1 MRKISVT
8 CFAVFVGLCG
18 LTGSVIA
25 EIPSDAGSIITMLAA
40 KTPAEIAPDELLRA
54 TTLAVTAN
62 LNQNRN
68 HQSSTPEQIAELVET
83 ILPLFN
89 FNHMTRIAMA
99 RNWHHASA
107 LQQKSL
113 IAEFQKLLVRTYSTV
128 LANYRGQV
136 IEYKPMRMAPGE
148 TTVIVKST
156 MTHPGAEPM
165 TIDYEMERTSAGWMV
180 YDIKFSGISLIT
192 TYRSTFG
199 QIIRNGGVDG
209 LIQSLSAKNREAEAV
224 PKSLLPQASGAR
236 PFLFI
241 YSVIQNTVRGIR

>member
-1 MRKISVT
+1 MPRIPLT

-18 LTGSVIA
+18 LPGSLIA
-25 EIPSDAGSIITMLAA
+25 EIRSDAGQIVTA
-40 KTPAEIAPDELLRA
+40 KASAELAPDELLRA

-62 LNQNRN
+62 LNQNLN
-68 HQSSTPEQIAELVET
+68 HHTHTSTPEQITELVET

-99 RNWHHASA
+99 RNWHLAST

-128 LANYRGQV
+128 LVNYRGQV
-136 IEYKPMRMAPGE
+136 IDYKPVRIAHGE

-156 MTHPGAEPM
+156 MSRSGADPM
-165 TIDYEMERTSAGWMV
+165 TIDYDMEQTPAGWVV
-180 YDIKFSGISLIT
+180 YDIRFSGISLLA

-199 QIIRNGGVDG
+199 QIIRNDGIDG
-209 LIQSLSAKNREAEAV
+209 LIQSLSAKNRDADAALKQ
-224 PKSLLPQASGAR
+224 PAKGAQ

-241 YSVIQNTVRGIR
+241 YSVIQSTVRGIR